1 MKKKNVI
8 SLIKYYTEKNDAG
21 FRNEAYEVAKE
32 FDASGDYQ
40 LSEYIMSLLSDV
52 NTFVPQVSE
61 NASPF
66 FEKIQGKEDM
76 LLLPDEITNDLLGV
90 VNAVEHHI
98 GIHKFLFQGAPG
110 TGKTEAVKQLARILN
125 REIFMVDFSAVVDSK
140 LGQTQKNLS
149 MLFREINGFAQPD
162 KVIVLSAEIDA
173 LALDRTNQNDLRE
186 MGRATSAMLKGF
198 DRMDENVVLVA
209 TTNLYEYF
217 DKALIRRFDSVIDF
231 DRYSQEDLL
240 SIAEKMLDRYLDKLK
255 LANRDIRLFRKIMKL
270 MPQIPYPGELKNLI
284 KTSVAFSNPGDG
296 MDYFRKLY
304 YAVCNEK
311 PEDLKRLQSQ
321 KFTVREIEILVGRS
335 KSSVARDLKEGVV
348 DEQHFTIKGKI

>member
-21 FRNEAYEVAKE
+21 FRNEAYEIAKG

-40 LSEYIMSLLSDV
+40 LSEYIMSLLSNV
-52 NTFVPQVSE
+52 NTFVPQMSE
-61 NASPF
+61 NTSPF
-66 FEKIQGKEDM
+66 FEKIGGKEDM
-76 LLLPDEITNDLLGV
+76 LLLPDVITSDLLGV
-90 VNAVEHHI
+90 VNAIEHHI
-98 GIHKFLFQGAPG
+98 GINKFLFQGVPG

-125 REIFMVDFSAVVDSK
+125 REIFMVDFSTVIDSK

-149 MLFREINGFAQPD
+149 MLFKEINSFVQPN
-162 KVIVLSAEIDA
+162 KVIVMFDEIDA

-186 MGRATSAMLKGF
+186 MGRATSAMLKEF
-198 DRMDENVVLVA
+198 DRMNENVVLVA
-209 TTNLYEYF
+209 TTNLYKYF

-231 DRYSQEDLL
+231 DRYTQEDLL
-240 SIAEKMLDRYLDKLK
+240 SIAEKMLDQYLDKLK

-284 KTSVAFSNPGDG
+284 KTSVAFSNPSDG
-296 MDYFRKLY
+296 MDYFRRLY

-311 PEDLKRLQSQ
+311 PGDLKKLQSQ

-335 KSSVARDLKEGVV
+335 KSSIARDLKEGVV
-348 DEQHFTIKGKI
+348 NE

>member
-61 NASPF
+61 NASSF

-162 KVIVLSAEIDA
+162 KVIVLFDEIDA